1 MGNFKFFAK
10 KHSIFNNFFKPFF
23 HATGN
28 TVLIADSFHMFSDV
42 ISLLVS
48 IIAIYKK
55 DKNSNSTRKTFGFRR
70 SEPLGCL
77 IHGALLVGLAF
88 SVGTEAITDI
98 ISIATG
104 SGSASEELIDND
116 LLPLVVGSF

>member
-55 DKNSNSTRKTFGFRR
+55 DKNSDSPRKTFGYRR

-88 SVGTEAITDI
+88 SVGTQASTEIITFL
-98 ISIATG
+98 TG
-104 SGSASEELIDND
+104 SEVATDELINSD
-116 LLPLVVGSF
+116 LLPLI